1 MEMWARLSEHIQM
14 MMTFQ
19 VRLKMTRKPN
29 QPRLRF
35 DLEKLRNP
43 DVACTFQAT
52 IGGKFA
58 PLIGLSDED
67 MDMDTMITTYNTAV
81 TDAAGEIL
89 GKERRRKKPWV
100 TKDVLYL
107 CDERR
112 DLKKKRYEAEG
123 AKEYREANRRVQKA
137 VKKAKE
143 DWIGAQCEE
152 IETCLNKNNSKRA
165 YQLVKDLTSEK
176 QGRSSTI
183 QDKSGKCLTEKKRF
197 SADGQNIAQNCTTMR
212 VVETMLYWTAASPR
226 KKICNQSSVRKLRLQ

>member
-1 MEMWARLSEHIQM
+1 

-19 VRLKMTRKPN
+19 VRLKKTRKPN
-29 QPRLRF
+29 QPRLRS
-35 DLEKLRNP
+35 DLEKLRDP

-81 TDAAGEIL
+81 TDAASEIL
-89 GKERRRKKPWV
+89 GKERSRKKPWV
-100 TKDVLYL
+100 TIDVLDL
-107 CDERR
+107 CDDRR

-123 AKEYREANRRVQKA
+123 AKEYREANRRIQKA

-143 DWIGAQCEE
+143 DWLGAQCEE

-165 YQLVKDLTSEK
+165 YQLVKDHIS
-176 QGRSSTI
+176 
-183 QDKSGKCLTEKKRF
+183 
-197 SADGQNIAQNCTTMR
+197 
-212 VVETMLYWTAASPR
+212 
-226 KKICNQSSVRKLRLQ
+226 